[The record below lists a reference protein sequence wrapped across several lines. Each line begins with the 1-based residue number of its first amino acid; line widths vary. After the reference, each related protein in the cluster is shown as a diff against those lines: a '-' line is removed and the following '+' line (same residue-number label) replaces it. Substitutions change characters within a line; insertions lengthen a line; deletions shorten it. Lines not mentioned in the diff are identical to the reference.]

1 MSLERSRRRNG
12 ADRSTP
18 GPGSQHIR
26 LAAQPPSTAAAHRVG
41 AKMSPARSRRLQQAC
56 TEMSAPHTTPERS
69 GPGGPAM
76 ARPTPEQLVELWN
89 LKTMPTENVRF
100 SQSYVDDEVG
110 PDGKPLC
117 SAIVALLVDD
127 PSVFSDMHRLPT
139 DEIWHFYLG
148 DPIEL
153 LLLHPDGR
161 DELVILG
168 HDVLAGQRVQ
178 TVVVAGVYMG
188 ARLRPGGEFAVYG
201 NTMAPGFVLTD
212 FEAAG
217 AEELIAGWPQRAE
230 LIRALTRD

>member
-1 MSLERSRRRNG
+1 
-12 ADRSTP
+12 
-18 GPGSQHIR
+18 
-26 LAAQPPSTAAAHRVG
+26 
-41 AKMSPARSRRLQQAC
+41 
-56 TEMSAPHTTPERS
+56 
-69 GPGGPAM
+69 
-76 ARPTPEQLVELWN
+76 
-89 LKTMPTENVRF
+89 MPTENVRF

-117 SAIVALLVDD
+117 SA
-127 PSVFSDMHRLPT
+127 
-139 DEIWHFYLG
+139 
-148 DPIEL
+148 
-153 LLLHPDGR
+153 R
-161 DELVILG
+161 DEMVILG

>member
-1 MSLERSRRRNG
+1 
-12 ADRSTP
+12 
-18 GPGSQHIR
+18 
-26 LAAQPPSTAAAHRVG
+26 
-41 AKMSPARSRRLQQAC
+41 
-56 TEMSAPHTTPERS
+56 
-69 GPGGPAM
+69 
-76 ARPTPEQLVELWN
+76 
-89 LKTMPTENVRF
+89 
-100 SQSYVDDEVG
+100 
-110 PDGKPLC
+110 
-117 SAIVALLVDD
+117 
-127 PSVFSDMHRLPT
+127 MHRLPT

-161 DELVILG
+161 DELIILG

-201 NTMAPGFVLTD
+201 NTMAPGVVLTD

-230 LIRALTRD
+230 LIRALTRDQGEQPAD